1 MAPLGSMSRGSGA
14 DNDLATQH
22 PQWEKQR
29 CPQIP
34 EMHLQQFRK
43 QPSPPF
49 RSPEA
54 DRQVTV
60 DRGGFVEQTHH
71 GRDEAGPVHRA
82 GPVTSQNKCSRQGWR
97 DSPRTRK
104 CKYLFQ
110 SGI

>member
-1 MAPLGSMSRGSGA
+1 MSP
-14 DNDLATQH
+14 D
-22 PQWEKQR
+22 
-29 CPQIP
+29 P

-82 GPVTSQNKCSRQGWR
+82 GLVTSQNKCSRRLVRLSKDQKMQIPVSVR
-97 DSPRTRK
+97 NLISTEHE
-104 CKYLFQ
+104 F
-110 SGI
+110 